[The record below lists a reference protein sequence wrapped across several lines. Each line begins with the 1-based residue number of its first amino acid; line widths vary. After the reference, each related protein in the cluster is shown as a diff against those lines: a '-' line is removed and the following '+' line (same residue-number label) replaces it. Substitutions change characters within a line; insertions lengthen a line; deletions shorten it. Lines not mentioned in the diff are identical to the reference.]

1 MATCTG
7 CFRTFHLSCLQ
18 QDDYNTYI
26 KNKGVNFQCAECKF
40 RNNQMYQINQRV
52 FGNGAATEI
61 YQQNPY
67 SNVQINT
74 EQTKQNVN
82 PIDTNQTNNN
92 TMTSLSGTNDN
103 FHSLLFQV
111 LQNPKMTNEERLIFI
126 LKNNKN
132 IRLHPYI
139 MQVLNNRENMKKGFR
154 YGASNYNYIKN
165 GNNSTTKSQ
174 NGYANGGSDD
184 SNDSKYKKKNYYNNY
199 MTNNSYYHSQ
209 NGVSNTLLNHNIQKF
224 PIDDVILFE
233 NPEKYEISPD
243 TLIRPKGEPFDIP
256 FKIFN
261 KLVIVW
267 DFIKTFNDSLCGEDI
282 IQYDIPKDINEFYNE
297 LVDTKNNSELFKNI
311 LISFMCLAI
320 KSLKILE
327 ANMNDKEL
335 YIVKKFLENPNSTS
349 YNIFCDC
356 ICEILRVVS
365 QCDSYRYLINEEA
378 KSIIDEI
385 INKYSIEIGIDSKI
399 ILLNTFVALSYET
412 IIIKGQIKSE
422 YEKSSAFSIE
432 KTNLEEAL
440 KETEKRKKEIT
451 KNDKFSTL
459 GTQIEELQKQLDE
472 MKEKEE
478 TQELKKSKAELEMKI
493 AKCQSILKEN
503 DNLDERKK
511 DILLKIQKT
520 KDKIVSLKVPRKRLL
535 GSDYKKREY
544 YYFNSSPGKVYIKD
558 KTKEQWLSLSKK
570 EDIEDLLNKLS
581 EKGIRERKLKYYLK
595 RVVHEIEVTEE
606 GNKEAAEQQI
616 SEKEKED
623 NKKNEEETISIE
635 NNSIEESN
643 FTINEI
649 LLKMEQKFSEYLSQ
663 FNKEWESEDNREK
676 WKKIISTTDN
686 EQNFISTL
694 QMFNHRFKNPYKSDI
709 EEEENEEDEDINYEV
724 PEDIEKYIFID
735 DNKNEFIIYETDPMK
750 VLSPKVKIWPK
761 DIEINEVDKYYTSVL
776 LKNITNTQKLNF
788 ALHFYEDVIFGL
800 IKRRETKKYGHT
812 NMMSNLLPVEIGKR

>member
-1 MATCTG
+1 M
-7 CFRTFHLSCLQ
+7 
-18 QDDYNTYI
+18 D
-26 KNKGVNFQCAECKF
+26 
-40 RNNQMYQINQRV
+40 
-52 FGNGAATEI
+52 
-61 YQQNPY
+61 
-67 SNVQINT
+67 
-74 EQTKQNVN
+74 
-82 PIDTNQTNNN
+82 
-92 TMTSLSGTNDN
+92 
-103 FHSLLFQV
+103 
-111 LQNPKMTNEERLIFI
+111 
-126 LKNNKN
+126 
-132 IRLHPYI
+132 
-139 MQVLNNRENMKKGFR
+139 
-154 YGASNYNYIKN
+154 
-165 GNNSTTKSQ
+165 KS
-174 NGYANGGSDD
+174 A
-184 SNDSKYKKKNYYNNY
+184 
-199 MTNNSYYHSQ
+199 
-209 NGVSNTLLNHNIQKF
+209 
-224 PIDDVILFE
+224 
-233 NPEKYEISPD
+233 
-243 TLIRPKGEPFDIP
+243 
-256 FKIFN
+256 
-261 KLVIVW
+261 
-267 DFIKTFNDSLCGEDI
+267 
-282 IQYDIPKDINEFYNE
+282 
-297 LVDTKNNSELFKNI
+297 
-311 LISFMCLAI
+311 
-320 KSLKILE
+320 
-327 ANMNDKEL
+327 
-335 YIVKKFLENPNSTS
+335 
-349 YNIFCDC
+349 
-356 ICEILRVVS
+356 
-365 QCDSYRYLINEEA
+365 
-378 KSIIDEI
+378 
-385 INKYSIEIGIDSKI
+385 
-399 ILLNTFVALSYET
+399 VAL
-412 IIIKGQIKSE
+412 G
-422 YEKSSAFSIE
+422 
-432 KTNLEEAL
+432 
-440 KETEKRKKEIT
+440 
-451 KNDKFSTL
+451 KFQGL
-459 GTQIEELQKQLDE
+459 HRGH
-472 MKEKEE
+472 M
-478 TQELKKSKAELEMKI
+478 
-493 AKCQSILKEN
+493 
-503 DNLDERKK
+503 
-511 DILLKIQKT
+511 LLL
-520 KDKIVSLKVPRKRLL
+520 DKIVSLKVPRKRLL

-635 NNSIEESN
+635 NNSIQESK

>member
-1 MATCTG
+1 MSDKKQRSLEE
-7 CFRTFHLSCLQ
+7 CF
-18 QDDYNTYI
+18 D
-26 KNKGVNFQCAECKF
+26 A
-40 RNNQMYQINQRV
+40 
-52 FGNGAATEI
+52 
-61 YQQNPY
+61 
-67 SNVQINT
+67 
-74 EQTKQNVN
+74 
-82 PIDTNQTNNN
+82 
-92 TMTSLSGTNDN
+92 
-103 FHSLLFQV
+103 
-111 LQNPKMTNEERLIFI
+111 
-126 LKNNKN
+126 
-132 IRLHPYI
+132 
-139 MQVLNNRENMKKGFR
+139 
-154 YGASNYNYIKN
+154 
-165 GNNSTTKSQ
+165 
-174 NGYANGGSDD
+174 
-184 SNDSKYKKKNYYNNY
+184 
-199 MTNNSYYHSQ
+199 
-209 NGVSNTLLNHNIQKF
+209 
-224 PIDDVILFE
+224 
-233 NPEKYEISPD
+233 
-243 TLIRPKGEPFDIP
+243 
-256 FKIFN
+256 
-261 KLVIVW
+261 
-267 DFIKTFNDSLCGEDI
+267 
-282 IQYDIPKDINEFYNE
+282 
-297 LVDTKNNSELFKNI
+297 
-311 LISFMCLAI
+311 
-320 KSLKILE
+320 
-327 ANMNDKEL
+327 
-335 YIVKKFLENPNSTS
+335 
-349 YNIFCDC
+349 
-356 ICEILRVVS
+356 
-365 QCDSYRYLINEEA
+365 
-378 KSIIDEI
+378 IDEI

-635 NNSIEESN
+635 NNSIQESK